1 MKRFTSILT
10 AAALL
15 FYLFS
20 PALAEET
27 DYEAIYAPILASVA
41 DLLSTD
47 DPDSHVEGPGEMGI
61 QEIRRGLSPE
71 DALWN
76 VGYAI
81 QDLSGDGIPELIL
94 AQVET
99 QEGMVSFGKRIL
111 AIYTCF
117 GNSPSLLVEGW
128 GRNRYYLLPDGSI
141 LNEGS
146 SGAAYSCLGI
156 FRLSTN
162 GDLLEWLDFYFT
174 DVQGEEIVTYYNQ
187 AGIWDASYEGNQL
200 VDVDFWRLWEI
211 MEADQEE
218 LTLTAFYYYQT
229 ENPGSIVVPQWY
241 SEGVLEDVEQVTLSD
256 SAYSTKI
263 ALCAYNGAVTDLQ
276 LLSLEL
282 AEEAQEDSIAF
293 RETAVKAIPT
303 LEPGKPLVIQ
313 LEFGCAIPNFGIR
326 YTDNSGITKTYSVM
340 QSGMDGSL
348 LMNEIQ

>member
-1 MKRFTSILT
+1 MKRLT
-10 AAALL
+10 ALLALT
-15 FYLFS
+15 
-20 PALAEET
+20 ALAACLICPAAAEAQ
-27 DYEAIYAPILASVA
+27 DYEAVYAPVLASVA
-41 DLLSTD
+41 DLLSCETPD
-47 DPDSHVEGPGEMGI
+47 DHIVGPGETGVRENRI
-61 QEIRRGLSPE
+61 GTAAE
-71 DALWN
+71 DALWK

-81 QDLSGDGIPELIL
+81 RDLSGDGIPELII

-276 LLSLEL
+276 LLFLEL

-303 LEPGKPLVIQ
+303 LEPGKPLVVQ